1 MQPHDLSVIIKE
13 TAASLGFFDCG
24 IARAEPLLQDAE
36 RLKQWLAGG
45 FHAGMSYM
53 ERNRDKRTDPR
64 LLVEGAK
71 SVIVL
76 LYNYFPGKTSV
87 SGGLNISKYAYG
99 ADYHDVIRSKLNAFC
114 DELRMLDDNVIAR
127 GFVDSAPVLERAWAT
142 RAGLGWIGKN
152 SLLITRRQGSFFFL
166 AEILTS
172 LEPEY
177 DEPFGGNYCGDC
189 SRCIDA
195 CPAQAI
201 TAPGV
206 IDSRNCISYLTIE
219 NKGDISGSF
228 KGKFENW
235 IFGCDICQDVCPW
248 NRFSLIHS
256 EPEFIP
262 EEELVNMNIEDW
274 QHLDEL
280 KFHRLFKHSAIKRTK
295 FSGLKRNIDFVLNTD
310 NK

>member
-1 MQPHDLSVIIKE
+1 MQPHNLSVFIKE

-24 IARAEPLLQDAE
+24 IARAEPLLQDAGHLE
-36 RLKQWLAGG
+36 QWLASG

-53 ERNRDKRTDPR
+53 ERNREKRTDPR

-76 LYNYFPGKTSV
+76 LYNYYPGKTSDT
-87 SGGLNISKYAYG
+87 GGLKMSKYACG
-99 ADYHDVIRSKLNAFC
+99 ADYHDVIRNKLNSFC
-114 DELRMLDDNVIAR
+114 YELRMLDDNVIAR

-152 SLLITRRQGSFFFL
+152 SLLITKRQGSFFFL

-177 DEPFGGNYCGDC
+177 DRPFGGNYCGDC

-195 CPAQAI
+195 CPTQAI
-201 TAPGV
+201 ASPRV
-206 IDSRNCISYLTIE
+206 IDSGRCISYLTIE
-219 NKGDISGSF
+219 NKGDIPENF
-228 KGKFENW
+228 RGKFENW

-248 NRFSLIHS
+248 NRFSMMHS

-262 EEELVNMNIEDW
+262 QEELAHMNTEEW
-274 QHLDEL
+274 QQFDEL
-280 KFHRLFKHSAIKRTK
+280 KFHRLFKHSAIKRSK
-295 FSGLKRNIDFVLNTD
+295 FSGLKRNINFVINPD